1 MKIAKDKTVAIA
13 LILLL
18 TVSAAIAVANVQEA
32 HAADIPTFLFM
43 TASPNPVGKGQVC
56 YVGAMF
62 SRPPPTLSS
71 MGTGYFGDMFENV
84 TITIIDPDGV
94 KTDFFFRVTSPAAGV
109 QISYTPSKLGNYTI
123 QAHYPGQIL
132 VGSNPLFPTVGGGGA
147 QWRGSYMLPS
157 DSNIL
162 TLVVQE
168 DWILP
173 IYQTPPVPTE
183 FWTRPIYGTNW
194 NWAEDAANWF
204 GLGGSGIGGDTY
216 ARNFQP
222 AGSAPN
228 SAHIMWTM
236 PTQLGGQPGAPVP
249 GDETAPYSGTS
260 LLISYFK
267 PQCIING
274 ILFYN
279 KFAYRG
285 TFMGWRAVDIHT
297 GEILWEKSAAEVEN
311 LRIDWG
317 QVYNYMNFQEFG
329 SAAHIYTTV
338 SGGSFK
344 IYDPLT
350 GQYLANVTDAR
361 STSKIINYDS
371 TGLRGE
377 VVGYYV
383 ASGNL
388 CMYNYTK
395 LLQNPA
401 SWPVSVSGNINAT
414 TRNPVVWQTPLP
426 TTFGGD
432 NISLSIAGVT
442 LDVILMRQ
450 VPNSMALANS
460 GYAYDA
466 GYDAKTGNLLWGP
479 FNHTWLDYK
488 YESVDLLCCNDGYY
502 VLHNKDRDQA
512 YGYSLTTG
520 KQLWGPVQ
528 LPGSGYSPIQRSGM
542 IGYGKVYISDL
553 GGYVNAIDLETGE
566 VAWTFYAG
574 DSGVDTPFESYPIM
588 GYNSQSMADGKL
600 FLTEGIMYTPPEH
613 PSYRLAIN
621 CTDGTLVWKVL
632 QYASTCTGPI
642 ADGFL
647 ISWNSFDDQ
656 IYCFGKGPSATTV
669 TIQDDVV
676 TLGDS
681 VLVKG
686 TVMDTAGGTKQDV
699 ITTRFPD
706 GLPAMSDDSQEAWME
721 YAYMQQVRPANAT
734 GVDVTISVL
743 DPNGNFY
750 DVGTTTSNDMGFYK
764 LSFTPAVPGEY
775 SIYATFSGSE
785 SYYGSK
791 AVNSVTVENAP
802 MATPAPTPTPAP
814 MTDTYV
820 MGFGIALILVVI
832 IGFALLFLLLRKR

>member
-1 MKIAKDKTVAIA
+1 MEMNKNKTVAIA

-32 HAADIPTFLFM
+32 HAADIPTFLFA
-43 TASPNPVGKGQVC
+43 TASPNPVGVGQVV

-62 SRPPPTLSS
+62 SRPPPTTSS

-84 TITIIDPDGV
+84 TVSITDTSGH

-109 QISYTPSKLGNYTI
+109 QFNYTPDKVGNYTI

-147 QWRGSYMLPS
+147 EWRGSKMLPD
-157 DSNIL
+157 DSNIC

-168 DWILP
+168 ELVAP
-173 IYQTPPVPTE
+173 IYKTPPLPTE

-194 NWAEDAANWF
+194 NWGDLAANWF

-228 SAHIMWTM
+228 APHIMWTM
-236 PTQLGGQPGAPVP
+236 PTQLGGQPGAPIP
-249 GDETAPYSGTS
+249 ADESSMYSATS

-267 PQCIING
+267 PQCILNG

-297 GEILWEKSAAEVEN
+297 GEILWEKTPAEVEN

-317 QVYNYMNFQEFG
+317 QVYNYNNFQEFG

-338 SGGSFK
+338 AGGMFR
-344 IYDPLT
+344 IYDPFT
-350 GQYLANVTDAR
+350 GQYLANVTDTR
-361 STSKIINYDS
+361 STSKLINYDS

-377 VVGYYV
+377 VLGYYV

-395 LLQNPA
+395 LFQTG
-401 SWPVSVSGNINAT
+401 WPVSVGGNMNASTRNAT
-414 TRNPVVWQTPLP
+414 VWQTPLP
-426 TTFGGD
+426 TTFGAA

-450 VPNSMALANS
+450 VPASMALANS

-466 GYDAKTGNLLWGP
+466 GYNAKTGALLWGP
-479 FNHTWLDYK
+479 FNNTWLDHK
-488 YESVDLLCCNDGYY
+488 YESVDLICCNDGYY
-502 VLHNKDRDQA
+502 VLHNKDTNQA
-512 YGYSLTTG
+512 YGYSLKTG

-528 LPGSGYSPIQRSGM
+528 LEGGSYSSVYRVGI
-542 IGYGKVYISDL
+542 IGYGRVYISDL
-553 GGYVNAIDLETGE
+553 GGYVNAIDLATGK
-566 VAWTFYAG
+566 VAWTFNRG
-574 DSGVDTPFESYPIM
+574 TSGVDTPFEGYPIF
-588 GYNSQSMADGKL
+588 GYNTQSMADGKL
-600 FLTEGIMYTPPEH
+600 FLTEGIMYTPPAH
-613 PSYRLAIN
+613 PSCRLAIN
-621 CTDGTLVWKVL
+621 CTDGTLVWKL
-632 QYASTCTGPI
+632 SQYACTCTGPI

-647 ISWNSFDDQ
+647 ISWNSFDNS
-656 IYCFGKGPSATTV
+656 IYCIGKGPSATTV
-669 TIQDDVV
+669 AASPAVSVD
-676 TLGDS
+676 GDS
-681 VLVKG
+681 VLVTG
-686 TVMDTAGGTKQDV
+686 TVMDTSGGTKQDV
-699 ITTRFPD
+699 ITTRFPH
-706 GLPAMSDDSQEAWME
+706 GLPAMSDASMEAWME
-721 YAYMQQVRPANAT
+721 YAYQQQIKPANAT
-734 GVDVTISVL
+734 GVEITISVL
-743 DPNGNFY
+743 DPNGNCY
-750 DVGTTTSNDMGFYK
+750 EVGTTTSDDNGFFK
-764 LSFTPAVPGEY
+764 LAFTPAVPGEY

-785 SYYGSK
+785 SYYGST
-791 AVNSVTVENAP
+791 AVTAINVENAP
-802 MATPAPTPTPAP
+802 AATPAPTPTPAP

-820 MGFGIALILVVI
+820 LGLGITAIIAIVIVGLVLI
-832 IGFALLFLLLRKR
+832 LLLRKR